1 MGYISIKTPDD
12 SDDIFVELLR
22 KNINRLINEKVGQ
35 TDFLNYYKEKSISNA
50 ISTIRVSLETKNQ
63 LKKLLKPTETYEELL
78 QRLIETNERLK
89 EEAMYLKKLENENQ
103 QLIKYVEHTYKREK
117 KTILLHPDFK
127 IEYSYNESKVKSYE
141 NFSFDVEI
149 DNFLLQGKII
159 SEREGIKTVQTINI
173 IKSIKDIALNV
184 NIKGII
190 QQKELLLESEEY
202 FIKTKYLV
210 YFKILFFIINKKLD
224 KKLNDNNLMNFDF
237 WKNLYDAKGLPNSSL
252 EEDVNQKL
260 KRFELEINQLRNDIE
275 RQWTNLK

>member
-1 MGYISIKTPDD
+1 MGYISIKTPDN
-12 SDDIFVELLR
+12 SDDRFTDLLR
-22 KNINRLINEKVGQ
+22 ANINRWISEKASQADLV
-35 TDFLNYYKEKSISNA
+35 NYYGEKSIANA

-103 QLIKYVEHTYKREK
+103 QLIKYVERAYKREK
-117 KTILLHPDFK
+117 KTIMLHPDFK

-173 IKSIKDIALNV
+173 MIPHV
-184 NIKGII
+184 
-190 QQKELLLESEEY
+190 
-202 FIKTKYLV
+202 
-210 YFKILFFIINKKLD
+210 ILPIVLFLD
-224 KKLNDNNLMNFDF
+224 
-237 WKNLYDAKGLPNSSL
+237 
-252 EEDVNQKL
+252 
-260 KRFELEINQLRNDIE
+260 LRP
-275 RQWTNLK
+275 T